1 MSNALAV
8 AACTA
13 TLRNLLL
20 NGIPALD
27 SELSD
32 LEVTTQPLDLARKN
46 VTKSQLNVFLYQ
58 TVVNAAWRNQDMPR
72 QVRPGETGMPPLA
85 LNLHYLFTAY
95 GRGESDN
102 DALSHRVLGSA
113 MSVMHDHPLLT
124 RSEIGPALPGND
136 LGEQF
141 ERVKITPLPLPI
153 DDMSKLWMV
162 FQTQYRVSAAYEV
175 TVVLIDSRTPVR
187 APLPVLRRGED
198 DRGPVAVTGFAPA
211 LRDVRPPNSQPA
223 CRLGEDVIIVGDRLT
238 IADAT
243 IRFTSSRLTQ
253 PIEIQPAIGPNPGEL
268 LVHLPSK
275 AEDVTVLSRWVPGF
289 FTVGLVVKK
298 TGVPVMASN
307 EVAFAL
313 APRIT
318 VTPISAAPGTL
329 NLTLTCEPRVAAG
342 QRALLV
348 FGDQQIEPDSITN
361 PADTTQPTTL
371 AFTVPGVAAGIY
383 IVRLRI
389 DGADSIPVVI
399 GGTPPVASFD
409 PSQRVTVA

>member
-1 MSNALAV
+1 MIA
-8 AACTA
+8 
-13 TLRNLLL
+13 
-20 NGIPALD
+20 
-27 SELSD
+27 
-32 LEVTTQPLDLARKN
+32 KN
-46 VTKSQLNVFLYQ
+46 I
-58 TVVNAAWRNQDMPR
+58 
-72 QVRPGETGMPPLA
+72 
-85 LNLHYLFTAY
+85 
-95 GRGESDN
+95 SDN
-102 DALSHRVLGSA
+102 NLAKTIILMGIASPWHNGFL
-113 MSVMHDHPLLT
+113 
-124 RSEIGPALPGND
+124 
-136 LGEQF
+136 
-141 ERVKITPLPLPI
+141 
-153 DDMSKLWMV
+153 
-162 FQTQYRVSAAYEV
+162 AAN
-175 TVVLIDSRTPVR
+175 L
-187 APLPVLRRGED
+187 
-198 DRGPVAVTGFAPA
+198 
-211 LRDVRPPNSQPA
+211 LRDVELKPPN
-223 CRLGEDVIIVGDRLT
+223 
-238 IADAT
+238 
-243 IRFTSSRLTQ
+243 
-253 PIEIQPAIGPNPGEL
+253 
-268 LVHLPSK
+268 
-275 AEDVTVLSRWVPGF
+275 
-289 FTVGLVVKK
+289 K